1 MSSSSPRYFG
11 LIWRS
16 DGLEDTNCCKQ
27 LCPVINQTRERDI
40 ERVINCRNLTMELFI
55 CTSVKY
61 TCSLDNVKSESQSQ
75 QKPKSQQKTKKK
87 VWTRDR
93 ADNDN
98 KFTSEWQLWFFFLCG
113 SWGPEKSYATH
124 RRPSGPSSWRY
135 WVPCCAII
143 PKWRMCFSRILG
155 CGWCPISKRPHILN
169 PNDIK
174 ELYFWKETPGINS
187 IAHISL
193 GNES

>member
-1 MSSSSPRYFG
+1 MLYKLICRCPRYYCEEGAVSDEFLPTKAHSEPPGLSGGQCLHRYSPGQNNQECDYSTENVMSSSSPRYFG

-27 LCPVINQTRERDI
+27 LCPVINQTREGDI

-87 VWTRDR
+87 V
-93 ADNDN
+93 
-98 KFTSEWQLWFFFLCG
+98 
-113 SWGPEKSYATH
+113 
-124 RRPSGPSSWRY
+124 
-135 WVPCCAII
+135 
-143 PKWRMCFSRILG
+143 
-155 CGWCPISKRPHILN
+155 
-169 PNDIK
+169 
-174 ELYFWKETPGINS
+174 
-187 IAHISL
+187 
-193 GNES
+193 